1 MTIEERDTARAIQT
15 IAKQLDGRRINWE
28 QRRYEIA
35 KDAMAA
41 MIAHTPFA
49 FTDDIVPDAVNY
61 ANALVKE
68 LQNNPLK

>member
-15 IAKQLDGRRINWE
+15 IAKQLDGQRINWE

-49 FTDDIVPDAVNY
+49 FTDDIVSNAVSY
-61 ANALVKE
+61 ADALVKE
-68 LQNNPLK
+68 LKNNPLK

>member
-15 IAKQLDGRRINWE
+15 IAKQLDGQRINWE

-49 FTDDIVPDAVNY
+49 FTDDIVCDAVNY

-68 LQNNPLK
+68 LKSNPV

>member
-1 MTIEERDTARAIQT
+1 MTIEERDTVCTFQP
-15 IAKQLDGRRINWE
+15 IAMSINWE

-35 KDAMAA
+35 RDAMAA

-49 FTDDIVPDAVNY
+49 FTDDIVSNAVSY

-68 LQNNPLK
+68 LKNNPV